1 MADKH
6 KMSEGRTMSVKMPH
20 AHQGTHVGKA
30 TKHGPGTKPKGK
42 GSGKIPHAKKG
53 F

>member
-6 KMSEGRTMSVKMPH
+6 KMGGGRTMSHKMPA
-20 AHQGTHVGKA
+20 AHKGTSLGPG

-42 GSGKIPHAKKG
+42 GAGKIPKSKKG